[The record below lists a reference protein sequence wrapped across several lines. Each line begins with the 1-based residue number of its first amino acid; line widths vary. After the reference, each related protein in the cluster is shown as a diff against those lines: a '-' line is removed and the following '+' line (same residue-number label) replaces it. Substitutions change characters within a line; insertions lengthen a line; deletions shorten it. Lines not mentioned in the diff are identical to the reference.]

1 MPLPLAAIAAI
12 PAVIKGISGLAGVIK
27 GNARAKRNIRPI
39 ENANALIAQNNAI
52 AENDALVGMPQE
64 QFNLANQGLQRNQAA
79 GFRQLGRSANAS
91 AGLASLVRGGNDAVL
106 NLGAQDAA
114 MRMNNRRFAFGT
126 RSALA
131 NEQNRVFDWNKRRK
145 FQEEA
150 AAAAEQI
157 GAGRANAFGALT
169 DLSQI
174 GQSYLGGGAAK
185 GTATGSNAG
194 ITNYLP
200 NATLNDGY
208 GGSQPSFNRYNKY
221 SNHKFG

>member
-1 MPLPLAAIAAI
+1 MPLPLLLAAAPSI
-12 PAVIKGISGLAGVIK
+12 IKGIGGLAGMIK
-27 GNARAKRNIRPI
+27 GNARAKRNIRPE
-39 ENANALIAQNNAI
+39 ENVNALISQNNAM

-91 AGLASLVRGGNDAVL
+91 AGLASLVRGGNDAAL
-106 NLGAQDAA
+106 DLGAQDAA

-131 NEQNRVFDWNKRRK
+131 GEQNRVFDWNKRRK

-157 GAGRANAFGALT
+157 GSGKANAMGALT

-174 GQSYLGGGAAK
+174 GQAYLGGGKA
-185 GTATGSNAG
+185 GTSPPTGAT
-194 ITNYLP
+194 
-200 NATLNDGY
+200 
-208 GGSQPSFNRYNKY
+208 QPSFNRYNKY
-221 SNHKFG
+221 SNYKFGEQP